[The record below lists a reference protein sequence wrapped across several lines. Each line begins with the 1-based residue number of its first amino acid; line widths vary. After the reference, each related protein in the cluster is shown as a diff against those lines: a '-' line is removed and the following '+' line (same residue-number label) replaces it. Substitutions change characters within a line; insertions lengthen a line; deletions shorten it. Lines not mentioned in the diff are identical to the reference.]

1 MIVQL
6 SKRYSPDHVILGYVF
21 ESPEGNL
28 KTLWRSPTKG
38 DTQLY
43 GVKTKTLDLA
53 ATKLV
58 DHMADDAMQRSV
70 LFHRELHTISISVAG
85 IKGVE
90 SYMRVLSYLESM
102 EFIDEV
108 LITRVASDQIDFRLK
123 SPYSKERF
131 NSLADREGQLVLK
144 EPSANVSDEKV
155 FVWRGKL

>member
-1 MIVQL
+1 
-6 SKRYSPDHVILGYVF
+6 
-21 ESPEGNL
+21 
-28 KTLWRSPTKG
+28 
-38 DTQLY
+38 
-43 GVKTKTLDLA
+43 
-53 ATKLV
+53 
-58 DHMADDAMQRSV
+58 MQRSV

-85 IKGVE
+85 ITGVE